1 MRVTNRS
8 MPSSKQWRLVVGG
21 AVVVLTIAFLVFS
34 SMRGAAVYAL
44 TIAEL
49 KTRVPSIY
57 GQGVRVGGTID
68 GESIAWD
75 ATTRLLRFTLIDGAA
90 RLSVAYQGTQPDMF
104 RDGAQALVEGKL
116 QRSGTFEAS
125 KLLLKCPSKYQAAAT
140 ATATR

>member
-1 MRVTNRS
+1 

-21 AVVVLTIAFLVFS
+21 AIVVVTIAYLVLS
-34 SMRGAAVYAL
+34 GMRGAAIYAL
-44 TIAEL
+44 TIPEL
-49 KTRVPSIY
+49 KARVPSIY
-57 GQGVRVGGTID
+57 GQGVRVGGAID

-75 ATTRLLRFTLIDGAA
+75 ATTQLLSFTLVDGDE
-90 RLSVAYQGTQPDMF
+90 RLTVAYQGTRPDMF

-125 KLLLKCPSKYQAAAT
+125 KLLLKCPTKYEAAAT